1 MFSGKNLTSALKAM
15 KESTG
20 LTINQIAERCGLPA
34 STVSRVI
41 SGQTDNPTIQTL
53 YEIVVVGMGGS
64 LDVLVGN
71 SPHLSAGEK
80 SMYER
85 LISEKEKEAKHLIT
99 EHGKTIKYKNRWILI
114 LFIVAMIAI
123 AIATAYIV
131 WDISTR
137 GAGLFQ

>member
-1 MFSGKNLTSALKAM
+1 MFSGKDLSVALKEM
-15 KESTG
+15 KEQSG
-20 LTINQIAERCGLPA
+20 LTVNNIAERCGLPA

-53 YEIVVVGMGGS
+53 YEIVVEGMGGS
-64 LDVLVGN
+64 LDALFGIT
-71 SPHLSAGEK
+71 SKLSAGEK
-80 SMYER
+80 NMYER
-85 LISEKEKEAKHLIT
+85 LLSEKEKEAKHLIT
-99 EHGKTIKYKNRWILI
+99 EHGKTVRYKNTWILI
-114 LFIVAMIAI
+114 LFIVAIIAI